1 MSPQI
6 TLAATMSLIPEDGEL
21 VQAVEVPNQG
31 NLCSG
36 ELKFVFE
43 STTLIEYYYC
53 TDNSIFFILISEPDD
68 KMDHLK
74 NLLWQYQNNRSITSD
89 TTHYVILTIYILLCV
104 AAILANSLIVW
115 AVVRNKKVWCNY

>member
-1 MSPQI
+1 
-6 TLAATMSLIPEDGEL
+6 MSLMAEDGEL

-31 NLCSG
+31 NLCCG

-43 STTLIEYYYC
+43 TMIEYYYC
-53 TDNSIFFILISEPDD
+53 TDNSIFFISISEPDD

-115 AVVRNKKVWCNY
+115 AVVRNKKV

>member
-1 MSPQI
+1 
-6 TLAATMSLIPEDGEL
+6 MSLIPEDGEL

-31 NLCSG
+31 NLCRG
-36 ELKFVFE
+36 ELKFLFE
-43 STTLIEYYYC
+43 PIKYYYC
-53 TDNSIFFILISEPDD
+53 TYNSIFFILISEPDD

-115 AVVRNKKVWCNY
+115 AVVRNKKV

>member
-6 TLAATMSLIPEDGEL
+6 TLAPTMSLMAEDGEL

-31 NLCSG
+31 NLCCG
-36 ELKFVFE
+36 ELKFVF
-43 STTLIEYYYC
+43 YYYC
-53 TDNSIFFILISEPDD
+53 TDNSIVFVLISEPDD

-115 AVVRNKKVWCNY
+115 AVVRNKKV

>member
-1 MSPQI
+1 
-6 TLAATMSLIPEDGEL
+6 MSLTAEDGEL
-21 VQAVEVPNQG
+21 VQAVEGPNQG
-31 NLCSG
+31 NLCCV
-36 ELKFVFE
+36 ELKFIFE
-43 STTLIEYYYC
+43 PMIEYYHS
-53 TDNSIFFILISEPDD
+53 TDNLIFFISISEPDD

-115 AVVRNKKVWCNY
+115 AVVRNKKV